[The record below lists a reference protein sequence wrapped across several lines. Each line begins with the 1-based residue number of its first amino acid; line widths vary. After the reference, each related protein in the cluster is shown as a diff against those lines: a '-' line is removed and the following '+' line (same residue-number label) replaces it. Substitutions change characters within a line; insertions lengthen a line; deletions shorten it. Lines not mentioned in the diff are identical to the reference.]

1 MSERFPIFFMNK
13 ISIIIPILNEA
24 ETIGGLLQ
32 HLLDNSSS
40 QNISEIFVVDGGSM
54 DGAQQIVG
62 HFVTSHDSDFSELY
76 RETGHQQSRFINE
89 VSTPL
94 DQTEVKLISS
104 EKGRAKQMN
113 TGAKNAI
120 GDILYFLHA
129 DSFPPKDFDQL
140 IINEVEKGNDAGCF
154 RMQFDSN
161 HWWLLCASW
170 FTRFNWRA
178 SRGGDQSQFITK
190 QLFDDIGGYD
200 ENFGIYEDNILI
212 DKLYARNQ
220 FAVIPKTLKTSARL
234 YKKHGVW
241 KLQYH
246 FGMIYYKRWKGAD
259 ADELFAYYK
268 KHIG

>member
-1 MSERFPIFFMNK
+1 M

-24 ETIGGLLQ
+24 ETIGQLIH

-40 QNISEIFVVDGGSM
+40 KNVSEIIVVDGGSI
-54 DGAQQIVG
+54 DGSQEIVSD
-62 HFVTSHDSDFSELY
+62 FVTSSDSDFSELY
-76 RETGHQQSRFINE
+76 REAGLQQSRFINE
-89 VSTPL
+89 VSPELLGTL

-140 IINEVEKGNDAGCF
+140 IIDEVEKGNEAGCF
-154 RMQFDSN
+154 KMKFDSN
-161 HWWLLCASW
+161 HLWLCAASW
-170 FTRFNWRA
+170 FTRFNWRVC
-178 SRGGDQSQFITK
+178 RGGDQSQFITK

-200 ENFGIYEDNILI
+200 ENFVIYEDNILI
-212 DKLYARNQ
+212 DKLYARNK
-220 FAVIPKTLKTSARL
+220 FVVIPKTLKTSARL

-259 ADELFAYYK
+259 ADELFAYYN
-268 KHIG
+268 KHIC